1 MSLILLCINLDIYSS
16 GPLDIQR
23 ARIPNSVSP
32 HATLDIGNDR
42 YKFVTILVFKVS
54 NSLQQHRRHNAS
66 SVEGIRHNAKC
77 LTFYV
82 WKKICISG

>member
-1 MSLILLCINLDIYSS
+1 MSLILLCINPDIYSS
-16 GPLDIQR
+16 GPLDLQR
-23 ARIPNSVSP
+23 ASILNSVSP
-32 HATLDIGNDR
+32 ATLVIGNDR
-42 YKFVTILVFKVS
+42 YNFVTILVFKVS

-66 SVEGIRHNAKC
+66 SVEEIRHNAKC